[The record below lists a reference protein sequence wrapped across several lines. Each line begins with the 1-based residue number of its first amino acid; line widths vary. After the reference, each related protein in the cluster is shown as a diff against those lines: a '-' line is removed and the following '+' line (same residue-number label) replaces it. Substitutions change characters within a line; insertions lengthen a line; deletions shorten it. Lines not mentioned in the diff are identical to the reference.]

1 MPSFAMNNTPSN
13 PEAENE
19 ETHPLDPRIATALQ
33 ELGICYD
40 SDSEGNFYMLVEFDD
55 NRFQQV
61 CIRSRTQEFLGVE
74 MREIF
79 SVALVSTGILD
90 ARTSNF
96 LLRENLQ
103 KNLGAW
109 AILDGSESQT
119 AIFTAKVSSSLPSRM
134 LSEIL
139 AYLAETADGVEQR
152 LSGLDEF

>member
-1 MPSFAMNNTPSN
+1 MNNTPSN
-13 PEAENE
+13 PDAENA
-19 ETHPLDPRIATALQ
+19 ETHPLDPRIANALQ
-33 ELGICYD
+33 ELGISYD
-40 SDSEGNFYMLVEFDD
+40 SDPEGNFYMLVEFDD

-109 AILDGSESQT
+109 AILHGSESQT
-119 AIFTAKVSSSLPSRM
+119 AIYTAKVSSSLPSRI
-134 LSEIL
+134 LFEIL

>member
-1 MPSFAMNNTPSN
+1 MNNTPSN

-19 ETHPLDPRIATALQ
+19 EAHPLDPRIATALQ

-79 SVALVSTGILD
+79 SVALVSPGILD

-109 AILDGSESQT
+109 AILHGSESQT
-119 AIFTAKVSSSLPSRM
+119 AIYTAKVSSSLPSRM